1 MTLPTLLLGFVISS
15 LYGAAF
21 HLFLGG
27 NLGKLFLFLSL
38 SWLGFWTGHFVGN
51 QLNLNFLSLGIL
63 RLGSATIGS
72 LLFLGIGY
80 WLFNFDQGEK

>member
-1 MTLPTLLLGFVISS
+1 MTLPTLLLGVVISS

-38 SWLGFWTGHFVGN
+38 SWIGFWTGHVVGN
-51 QLNLNFLSLGIL
+51 QLNLIFLSLGVL
-63 RLGSATIGS
+63 RLGTATIGS

-80 WLFNFDQGEK
+80 WLFVVDRSER